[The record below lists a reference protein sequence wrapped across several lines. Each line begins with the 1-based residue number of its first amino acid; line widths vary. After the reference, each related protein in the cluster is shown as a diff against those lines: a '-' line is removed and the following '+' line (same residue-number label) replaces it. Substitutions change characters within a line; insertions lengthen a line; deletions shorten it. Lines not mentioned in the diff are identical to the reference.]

1 MAGGAGGG
9 AASRLCHQTTPATA
23 STAAN
28 KTRTRKRNRMV
39 VYLRK
44 SRFLVRGAG
53 EDFGVRKGGAL
64 SQSTLRPAEPRRP
77 LCDEKT
83 YPRWGGG

>member
-1 MAGGAGGG
+1 
-9 AASRLCHQTTPATA
+9 
-23 STAAN
+23 
-28 KTRTRKRNRMV
+28 MV

-83 YPRWGGG
+83 YPRSGGG